1 MSMTS
6 SCPACCTP
14 PSFAVR
20 WPMPGSSAWRPAA
33 ARQAPGVVAVVTGEE
48 LEAAITP
55 GPTGI
60 AVMMGGSGP
69 SFSLLCTDKVR
80 LVGDPIVMVVAESRY
95 EAEDAC
101 ELVEVDYDDLP
112 AVASAEAALDP
123 GSPPIFEDLGSNV
136 LVEAAPAV
144 YGDVEG
150 AFARADR
157 VVRAHLRQHR
167 HQNVPMEGRGIVADF
182 DAATGQL
189 TVHSAT
195 QGVHMVR
202 STLAAR
208 LGLPARASGPGRGYR
223 RIIRPQVR
231 QQPRGGRGRGGSRA
245 LGRPVKWTEDR
256 NENLT
261 ISGQAREESFD
272 VEAAVTDD
280 GRILAL
286 RVEMLMDS
294 GAYPGMA
301 AMVGGIMQAVMP
313 GPYKMEGLSFA
324 SRIAITNKA
333 SYVAYR
339 GPWAAETFVRERMI
353 NLIAA
358 ELGMDPF
365 EIRLRNVVTRGEPPD
380 STITGRSLAS
390 VTARESLERIAEVVD
405 FAEFRSRQQAARAE
419 GRFLGIGV
427 ATYIEA
433 APGPRGEGGPLG
445 AEQIR
450 AALESDGTVVVY
462 TGQMPHGQS
471 HQTTLA
477 QIVADQMGVPFEA
490 VRVVVGDTSL
500 VPPGFTG
507 GSRAATMAGGASLHV
522 ARELRTRVLEAA
534 GELLE
539 ASPEDLD
546 IAEGRV
552 SVRGVPASAIGLGEV
567 AIAAASG
574 RLPAHIDP
582 TFDVAITF
590 DGGQGG
596 WSGGTHCA
604 EVEVD
609 AATGLVRI
617 LRYVVAEDCGQL
629 INPAIVEGQV
639 RGGVAQGVGAVLLER
654 SAYDESGQFLSASFM
669 DYLLPTATE
678 VPHIEIEH
686 LETVPLDA
694 DVELPRRRGRRD
706 DRGAPDALQCHRRRH
721 LALRRQDLRAA
732 PASGADPGAHRSHRT
747 GPGDL
752 GVGPQ
757 VRQPPRRPHR
767 RSSLTPGVSVR
778 RRSA

>member
-1 MSMTS
+1 MVQQPIAQRYIGSPIKRSEDARILTGRGRYVDDVALPGMLH
-6 SCPACCTP
+6 AA
-14 PSFAVR
+14 FVR
-20 WPMPGSSAWRPAA
+20 SPVAHARILGVETAA

-48 LEAAITP
+48 LETAITP

-60 AVMMGGSGP
+60 AAMMGGSGP
-69 SFSLLCTDKVR
+69 SFSMLCTDKVR
-80 LVGDPIVMVVAESRY
+80 LVGDPIVMVVAASRY

-101 ELVEVDYDDLP
+101 ELVEVDFEDLP

-123 GSPPIFEDLGSNV
+123 DSPPIFEDLGSNV
-136 LVEAAPAV
+136 LVETAPVV
-144 YGDVEG
+144 YGDVAG

-157 VVRAHLRQHR
+157 VVRAHIRQHR

-182 DAATGQL
+182 DPATGQL

-208 LGLPARASGPGRGYR
+208 LDLPVET
-223 RIIRPQVR
+223 IRVLA
-231 QQPRGGRGRGGSRA
+231 GDIGGSFGLKFGASREEVA
-245 LGRPVKWTEDR
+245 VAALSRQLGRPVKWTEDR
-256 NENLT
+256 SENLT

-286 RVEMLMDS
+286 RVEMLLDS
-294 GAYPGMA
+294 GAYPGMGG
-301 AMVGGIMQAVMP
+301 MVGGIMQAVMP
-313 GPYKMEGLSFA
+313 GPYKLEGLSFA
-324 SRIAITNKA
+324 SRVAITNKA

-358 ELGMDPF
+358 ELGMDPL
-365 EIRLRNVVTRGEPPD
+365 ELRLRNVVTRGEPPA
-380 STITGRSLAS
+380 STITGRSLAG
-390 VTARESLERIAEVVD
+390 VTARESLERIAQVVD
-405 FAEFRSRQQAARAE
+405 FADFRRRQQAARAE

-433 APGPRGEGGPLG
+433 APGPRGEGGALG

-477 QIVADQMGVPFEA
+477 QIVADQMGVPFEG

-522 ARELRTRVLEAA
+522 ARELRTRVLDAA

-546 IAEGRV
+546 IVEGRV

-582 TFDVAITF
+582 TLEVAITF

-596 WSGGTHCA
+596 WSGGTHSA

-609 AATGLVRI
+609 AGTGLIRI

-694 DVELPRRRGRRD
+694 DVNFRGVGEGGMIVAPPTLCNAIEDAISPFGARIYEQHLPPARILELI
-706 DRGAPDALQCHRRRH
+706 GAIEP
-721 LALRRQDLRAA
+721 A
-732 PASGADPGAHRSHRT
+732 PAI
-747 GPGDL
+747 
-752 GVGPQ
+752 
-757 VRQPPRRPHR
+757 
-767 RSSLTPGVSVR
+767 
-778 RRSA
+778 